1 MRLLSQSHQIHL
13 FNSVNFSIIKL
24 LLFWF
29 SLLDLIISSFIT
41 FKKSISHLL
50 SSSFSICHN
59 MIEVNNPA
67 IEVQKA
73 VFNPS
78 IKVGT
83 LE

>member
-1 MRLLSQSHQIHL
+1 
-13 FNSVNFSIIKL
+13 
-24 LLFWF
+24 
-29 SLLDLIISSFIT
+29 
-41 FKKSISHLL
+41 
-50 SSSFSICHN
+50 